1 MWCLH
6 GADTNLGQ
14 LANKNFLKHSAT
26 AEKQLITLDFLLVIT
41 NSYNVKQEKRKQL
54 KYMSCLL

>member
-41 NSYNVKQEKRKQL
+41 NS
-54 KYMSCLL
+54 